1 MKILG
6 IWKEFLNSGM
16 TVISRVILFSI
27 GFLLLNLAFLVFFA
41 FGYNYLISL
50 LLTWILII
58 SAFLL
63 IVLSVIVNPG
73 SVPIDAGD
81 DEKLVEMPNF
91 HNKDYLLSRF
101 IIPVASSTFFRFRSK
116 TE

>member
-63 IVLSVIVNPG
+63 IVLSVIGPRK
-73 SVPIDAGD
+73 SYKTLESIHDAEQG
-81 DEKLVEMPNF
+81 
-91 HNKDYLLSRF
+91 Y
-101 IIPVASSTFFRFRSK
+101 
-116 TE
+116 